1 MRDQHPTTLQLT
13 WDMRERARLY
23 ERSPTEVRACELR
36 EAEAELDQR
45 LEEERGSP
53 DCDFQLLHSA
63 DEITH

>member
-1 MRDQHPTTLQLT
+1 MKDPRPTTLQLT

-23 ERSPTEVRACELR
+23 DRSPNQVRACELR

-63 DEITH
+63 DEIAY